1 MLVGALLLHANT
13 VERSSTAV
21 AETIESRRTK
31 TYFFSEAAEKELLS
45 KRHLIYNNDRIG
57 IFENQGCPDVLIDEF
72 DEEELAIRRRAA
84 AEPVASGQWPSR
96 LLQGK
101 QPRQGRDCTL
111 GSVARVPQD
120 AGRLHHKDEEP
131 NLSNVAVAVG
141 DQKLPY
147 VECLEAFR

>member
-1 MLVGALLLHANT
+1 MLFS
-13 VERSSTAV
+13 R
-21 AETIESRRTK
+21 SRR
-31 TYFFSEAAEKELLS
+31 EGIAVKETLN
-45 KRHLIYNNDRIG
+45 LIYNNDRIG
-57 IFENQGCPDVLIDEF
+57 IFENQGCPDVLVDEF

-84 AEPVASGQWPSR
+84 AEPVASGQRPSW

-131 NLSNVAVAVG
+131 NLSNVAVAPNGDQKVG